1 MVKTAFFDTS
11 ILLGGLIEIGPGVEP
26 AQAVMALISEDR
38 VRKPA
43 TAWHCCLEFYSVA
56 TLLPPE
62 YRLSPQDTLLLME
75 EEILGRFDVHQL
87 QEKSRLSLIRTAATN
102 RVIGGRIY
110 DAHIGAVALDTG
122 ASVLVTENVSHF
134 TDLHAHG
141 IDVLTASEFLSQLDA
156 LEK

>member
-1 MVKTAFFDTS
+1 VVKTAFFDTS
-11 ILLGGLIEIGPGVEP
+11 VLLGGLIEIGPAVEP
-26 AQAVMALISEDR
+26 AQAVMALISENR
-38 VRKPA
+38 VPKPA

-56 TLLPPE
+56 TRLPPE

-87 QEKSRLSLIRTAATN
+87 HAKSRLSLIRTAAAN
-102 RVIGGRIY
+102 RVRGGRIY
-110 DAHIGAVALDTG
+110 DAHIGAVALETG

-134 TDLHAHG
+134 IDLHAHG
-141 IDVLTASEFLSQLDA
+141 IDVLTASEFLSHLDA